1 MKEKQNGRFGKCTM
15 GRLSELQTFYR
26 GKRVLITGHTGFKG
40 GWLAFWLHALGAEIV
55 GYALPPPTT
64 PNFFEAVKL
73 NKKIIS
79 VLGDIRN
86 REMIG
91 NIFKQHR
98 PEIVFHMAAQTLVKH
113 SYREPVETYET
124 NVMGTVHILEAC
136 RTTPSVRAVV
146 NITSDKCYENGNRK
160 KSYVENDPMGGHDPY
175 SSSKGCAELVTQAY
189 IKSYFNPIEI
199 SPQHKCSLASGRAGN
214 VIGGGD
220 WADDRLI
227 PDCIRAF
234 AANKPVIIRYPDAIR
249 PWQHV
254 LEPLYGYLLLAQ
266 RLYKNGRAFSGGWNF
281 GSNNKD
287 QKTVRWVVERI
298 IGLWGENG
306 SWQIDP
312 NNHPHEAPY
321 LALDCSK
328 ARAKLGWFSRW
339 DISNALEKC
348 VAWYKTLSQNKD
360 MSKITL
366 QQITEYEQHLDT

>member
-55 GYALPPPTT
+55 GYALPPSTT

-298 IGLWGENG
+298 IGLWG
-306 SWQIDP
+306 
-312 NNHPHEAPY
+312 
-321 LALDCSK
+321 
-328 ARAKLGWFSRW
+328 
-339 DISNALEKC
+339 
-348 VAWYKTLSQNKD
+348 
-360 MSKITL
+360 
-366 QQITEYEQHLDT
+366 